1 MKKIGIMGGT
11 FDPIHYGHLNIAN
24 AAKSAFAL
32 DFILFIP
39 TGVSYMKEGVS
50 SNLHRFEMTKLAI
63 RNREDFYINDIE
75 INREGNTYTCDTL
88 KSLKSE
94 YSDAE
99 FYFICGTDT
108 LFMLEKWK
116 NFTYLFQNMSFLLA
130 SRPDQML
137 TLQQNKMEELSLNY
151 DAQIQVLPVEPL
163 DISSSSIREYLKQN
177 RSYDS
182 YLENRISKQVFD
194 YIISN
199 QLYL

>member
-11 FDPIHYGHLNIAN
+11 FDPIHYGHLNIAK
-24 AAKSAFAL
+24 AAKRAFSL

-39 TGVSYMKEGVS
+39 TGISYMKEGVS
-50 SNLHRFEMTKLAI
+50 SNLHRYEMTKLAI
-63 RNREDFYINDIE
+63 KNQDGLLLSDIE
-75 INREGNTYTCDTL
+75 IIRDGNTYTCDTL
-88 KSLKSE
+88 EELKSE
-94 YSDAE
+94 YPDAE

-116 NFTYLFQNMSFLLA
+116 NFTYLFQNMTFLLA

-137 TLQQNKMEELSLNY
+137 SNQQNKMEELSIKY
-151 DAQIQVLPVEPL
+151 DALIEILPVEPL
-163 DISSSSIREYLKQN
+163 DISSSSIREYMKQN

-182 YLENRISKQVFD
+182 YLENKISKPVFD
-194 YIISN
+194 YIILN

>member
-1 MKKIGIMGGT
+1 
-11 FDPIHYGHLNIAN
+11 
-24 AAKSAFAL
+24 
-32 DFILFIP
+32 
-39 TGVSYMKEGVS
+39 
-50 SNLHRFEMTKLAI
+50 
-63 RNREDFYINDIE
+63 
-75 INREGNTYTCDTL
+75 
-88 KSLKSE
+88 
-94 YSDAE
+94 
-99 FYFICGTDT
+99 
-108 LFMLEKWK
+108 
-116 NFTYLFQNMSFLLA
+116 
-130 SRPDQML
+130 ML

>member
-1 MKKIGIMGGT
+1 
-11 FDPIHYGHLNIAN
+11 
-24 AAKSAFAL
+24 
-32 DFILFIP
+32 
-39 TGVSYMKEGVS
+39 MKEGVS

>member
-11 FDPIHYGHLNIAN
+11 FDPIHYAHLNMAN

-88 KSLKSE
+88 KCLKSE
-94 YSDAE
+94 YPDAE